1 MLRFILKKK
10 ERRSHGGKTE
20 VFYTINVEN
29 LNLEKALT
37 AGGHSED
44 EYEIHELV
52 GVEVVDSEI

>member
-20 VFYTINVEN
+20 ILYTIDLKNFE
-29 LNLEKALT
+29 LERALI

-52 GVEVVDSEI
+52 GVEVIAE